1 MTNEHAPFEPDELDE
16 LLSAELDG
24 ELEAAA
30 RDFGLSLEDVTARL
44 RATPGGDERR
54 AALAAARDQLAHAP
68 ELDELLEARLRAKA
82 IRAADD
88 EAAARASDRR
98 ERRRHVLQAVS
109 GIAAAAVLVVGVGA
123 ALRHE
128 PSSSKATSAPVRG
141 IESGGSARG
150 TGTHAATNNGS
161 LGNFSDVRALGL
173 AAVAKSPVEPTANG
187 AAIVRGS
194 STKSSTQNN
203 ATASTTAHPNSSGA
217 TTDNPSDR
225 IATPPPAPRDS
236 FSLAQRDAVAKC
248 GVPRN
253 VPVSGTLV
261 LRAAAV
267 LSGRPVVVLVFAG
280 NGRKTVLIEAPNC
293 TLKNLQQ
300 FG

>member
-88 EAAARASDRR
+88 EAAAGASERR

-141 IESGGSARG
+141 AESGGSARG
-150 TGTHAATNNGS
+150 TATHAATNNGS
-161 LGNFSDVRALGL
+161 LGNFSDVHALGL
-173 AAVAKSPVEPTANG
+173 AAVAKSPAQPTANG

-194 STKSSTQNN
+194 STQKN
-203 ATASTTAHPNSSGA
+203 ASASTTAHPSSSGA

-225 IATPPPAPRDS
+225 IATAPSTLRNS
-236 FSLAQRDAVAKC
+236 FSLAQQDAAAKC
-248 GVPRN
+248 GVSRN

-261 LRAAAV
+261 LRASAV

-280 NGRKTVLIEAPNC
+280 NSRKTVLIEAPNC